1 MESTAVPSPPDP
13 TPLKAQGL
21 AVIERAQAI
30 TITTNEEFEVAG
42 AELRRVASL
51 KRAIEDAFAPAKKA
65 AYDAHKKITAL
76 EAALLEYP
84 KTAEAL
90 IKQAIS
96 RFDMEQARIR
106 RIREAE
112 AQAEAKRRQD
122 AAAMEEAEA
131 LQAAGDQRGAEQV
144 IEEAAAAPAPVI
156 ELARPMA
163 AGISTRK
170 SFTYRIVDASKIDRR
185 FLIPD
190 EVSIRKLVR
199 AMGPDA
205 AAIVGGIEV
214 IEERIVSA
222 RAAG

>member
-1 MESTAVPSPPDP
+1 
-13 TPLKAQGL
+13 
-21 AVIERAQAI
+21 
-30 TITTNEEFEVAG
+30 
-42 AELRRVASL
+42 
-51 KRAIEDAFAPAKKA
+51 
-65 AYDAHKKITAL
+65 
-76 EAALLEYP
+76 
-84 KTAEAL
+84 
-90 IKQAIS
+90 
-96 RFDMEQARIR
+96 
-106 RIREAE
+106 
-112 AQAEAKRRQD
+112 
-122 AAAMEEAEA
+122 
-131 LQAAGDQRGAEQV
+131 
-144 IEEAAAAPAPVI
+144 
-156 ELARPMA
+156 MA